1 MLTIVHQLKQYI
13 GISGVLERKDQF
25 KVMKNDE
32 FYYCTLHFFGILFF
46 SDSLRCTDESP
57 GS

>member
-32 FYYCTLHFFGILFF
+32 LYYCTLHFLGILFF
-46 SDSLRCTDESP
+46 FR
-57 GS
+57 